1 LLGTKS
7 PATIRAL
14 QASIQRRADFPLRGD
29 AFEALYRPVRENIL
43 SLMPEHW
50 RDPDS
55 QRYLVT
61 GLVVAFPAIAFLAYF
76 GVRQIGRLQL
86 PAGARWV
93 LRVALV
99 GAALAPLL
107 LNFVG
112 WDSARWNAICV
123 LAAFTC
129 LLCLRLL
136 VVARAAEPAR
146 LRADDTLTLSLA
158 GLAVV
163 LGLVSTNYRGFL
175 FDGYTV
181 QWFPFEEQWGSFL
194 DLIINLLRGGAR
206 HLPRA

>member
-99 GAALAPLL
+99 G
-107 LNFVG
+107 G
-112 WDSARWNAICV
+112 DSARWNAICV